1 MLQSSTASPH
11 TCPTPLMM
19 APFGATSKALI
30 DTGVCCSGVPHLTS
44 HSVVGVLVCV
54 VCGETHQQHHLVVT
68 PVTSSLRGTHPPV
81 SSTAVIIWRKG
92 DR

>member
-1 MLQSSTASPH
+1 MNWRGTEKGRSRKGTVSRNSSMLQSSTASPH

-19 APFGATSKALI
+19 APFSATSKALI

-54 VCGETHQQHHLVVT
+54 VCGETHQ
-68 PVTSSLRGTHPPV
+68 
-81 SSTAVIIWRKG
+81 
-92 DR
+92 